1 MSVDTE
7 NECRASPSLGERGKR
22 EREQTDRNR
31 QKDRACS
38 ISHIHTHPSVVAFTN
53 EREHSVP
60 SFTDRGEAGVEF
72 RIFSISNALASSD
85 AVLPLWR
92 PNGISYR

>member
-1 MSVDTE
+1 M
-7 NECRASPSLGERGKR
+7 GERGKR
-22 EREQTDRNR
+22 EREQTDRQKQTER
-31 QKDRACS
+31 QS
-38 ISHIHTHPSVVAFTN
+38 LEHITHTHIHTQPSVVAFTN
-53 EREHSVP
+53 EREHSIP